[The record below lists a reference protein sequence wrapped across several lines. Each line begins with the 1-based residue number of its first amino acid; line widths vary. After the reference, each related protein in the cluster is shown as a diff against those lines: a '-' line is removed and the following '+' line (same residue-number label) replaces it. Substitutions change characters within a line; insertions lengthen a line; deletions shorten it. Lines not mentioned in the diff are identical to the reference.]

1 MRLGPDQLIA
11 VRPTN
16 ANAFLVGIVSWV
28 KVTQTGQLHIG
39 VRYLPGL
46 PQAIAMKATGVN
58 LTVSDKYV
66 AALLLPAVPA
76 LKTPASL
83 IAPRDW
89 FKPARVVEIVQV
101 DKKKLLLKMELSIE
115 RGSDYERISFT
126 EI

>member
-1 MRLGPDQLIA
+1 
-11 VRPTN
+11 
-16 ANAFLVGIVSWV
+16 
-28 KVTQTGQLHIG
+28 
-39 VRYLPGL
+39 
-46 PQAIAMKATGVN
+46 MKATGVN

-89 FKPARVVEIVQV
+89 FKPGRVVEIVQT
-101 DKKKLLLKMELSIE
+101 DKKKLQIKMELSIE
-115 RGSDYERISFT
+115 KGSDYERISFI